1 MHTNNGFSELS
12 KLMFKHAGN
21 IEKLK
26 RLLTSQYSSADLM
39 RYLQSENPLA
49 MRAAASALK
58 LVGDEEVVPALIN
71 ALKDDNL
78 GTRLSAESA
87 LWHIWARSGNAAVDN
102 MLNEGKSHLKNEAYE
117 EAVERFTEVIEA
129 APEFAEGY
137 NQRAIAYFL
146 MEEWSKSI
154 RDCKRTVALNPNHFG
169 AFAGMGHVYVRLGK
183 IEEAIDAYKKALIIN
198 PNLISVAETILR
210 LRGDY

>member
-1 MHTNNGFSELS
+1 
-12 KLMFKHAGN
+12 MFKHAGN

-39 RYLQSENPLA
+39 RYLHSENPLA

-58 LVGDEEVVPALIN
+58 LVGDEEVVPALID
-71 ALKDDNL
+71 ALKDDDL

>member
-39 RYLQSENPLA
+39 RYLHSENPLA

-58 LVGDEEVVPALIN
+58 LVGDEEVVPALID
-71 ALKDDNL
+71 ALKDDDL